1 MSENYY
7 FIFTALLIVLFIGIL
22 FRAFGKKRK
31 KRVDDYGKAPFQ
43 DKQ

>member
-31 KRVDDYGKAPFQ
+31 KRADNDGKAPFQ